1 MLIVSAVKI
10 NLSDTGSYIIT
21 YLANERDC
29 IQRVELTEVILL
41 IDMPLSLNP
50 EIITHMGLYMFP
62 FYTIKNKE
70 VKNKEKR
77 VSGGC
82 GHFI

>member
-1 MLIVSAVKI
+1 M
-10 NLSDTGSYIIT
+10 
-21 YLANERDC
+21 ANEKDC

-70 VKNKEKR
+70 VKKSLAQLKVNMECGCVRRQKGKER
-77 VSGGC
+77 LQIIISE
-82 GHFI
+82 